1 MIKLNNITKKYIVN
15 KKEQCVLD
23 HINIVL
29 PNKGLIILKGKSG
42 AGKTTLLNILAKI
55 DRPTSGEII
64 SDFEYRNT
72 AIVYQDSQ
80 LIDDISVEQNL
91 KIVADL
97 YAKSYKDIE
106 ELLIKFNMLE
116 YKDKKNTQLSGGEK
130 QRISIIRALLAECP
144 IILCDEPTANLD
156 EENAMNVVSLLKEI
170 SNNKLVI
177 VSTHDVDLFREY
189 IDGEV
194 ELERGK
200 VVNYNISKED
210 NSEVNVYNDIKK
222 MEIRTL
228 F

>member
-1 MIKLNNITKKYIVN
+1 MIKLKNITKKYIVN

-55 DRPTSGEII
+55 DSPTSGEII
-64 SDFEYRNT
+64 ADFEYRNT

-91 KIVADL
+91 KIVASL
-97 YAKSYKDIE
+97 YGKNYNDIE

-144 IILCDEPTANLD
+144 IL
-156 EENAMNVVSLLKEI
+156 
-170 SNNKLVI
+170 
-177 VSTHDVDLFREY
+177 
-189 IDGEV
+189 
-194 ELERGK
+194 
-200 VVNYNISKED
+200 
-210 NSEVNVYNDIKK
+210 
-222 MEIRTL
+222 
-228 F
+228 

>member
-55 DRPTSGEII
+55 DSPTSGEII

-72 AIVYQDSQ
+72 AIVYQHSQ

-97 YAKSYKDIE
+97 YACKDIE
-106 ELLIKFNMLE
+106 E
-116 YKDKKNTQLSGGEK
+116 KK
-130 QRISIIRALLAECP
+130 SIHSCLK
-144 IILCDEPTANLD
+144 CD
-156 EENAMNVVSLLKEI
+156 
-170 SNNKLVI
+170 
-177 VSTHDVDLFREY
+177 STHLAF
-189 IDGEV
+189 
-194 ELERGK
+194 K
-200 VVNYNISKED
+200 IS
-210 NSEVNVYNDIKK
+210 S
-222 MEIRTL
+222 TL
-228 F
+228 SLV